1 LLITLFIGYES
12 CDFGCNY
19 YFLISLI
26 YQLDLIRGHWMQ
38 DTTINEFVNRSEAFS
53 IATLI
58 YARLRRVTGRVIDV
72 TYLMQNQDYAKH
84 VIDLALS
91 ANDSELQR
99 QAERLYSLMVFDV
112 EADQIEVHAEAAE
125 IYESEVTEEEIYRAQ
140 VSHHYIGALR

>member
-1 LLITLFIGYES
+1 
-12 CDFGCNY
+12 
-19 YFLISLI
+19 
-26 YQLDLIRGHWMQ
+26 MQ

-84 VIDLALS
+84 VINLALS

-99 QAERLYSLMVFDV
+99 QAERLSSLMVCDL
-112 EADQIEVHAEAAE
+112 EPDQMKIQEEIAE

>member
-1 LLITLFIGYES
+1 
-12 CDFGCNY
+12 
-19 YFLISLI
+19 
-26 YQLDLIRGHWMQ
+26 MQ

-72 TYLMQNQDYAKH
+72 TYLMQNQDYIEH

-99 QAERLYSLMVFDV
+99 QAERLRFLMVLDL
-112 EADQIEVHAEAAE
+112 EPDQIKIQEEIAE
-125 IYESEVTEEEIYRAQ
+125 IYESEVTEEEIYKAQ

>member
-1 LLITLFIGYES
+1 
-12 CDFGCNY
+12 
-19 YFLISLI
+19 
-26 YQLDLIRGHWMQ
+26 MQ
-38 DTTINEFVNRSEAFS
+38 DTTINGFVNRSEAFS

-72 TYLMQNQDYAKH
+72 TYLMQNQDYIEH

-99 QAERLYSLMVFDV
+99 QAERLRCLMVFDL
-112 EADQIEVHAEAAE
+112 EPDQMKIQEEIAE

>member
-1 LLITLFIGYES
+1 M
-12 CDFGCNY
+12 
-19 YFLISLI
+19 I

-38 DTTINEFVNRSEAFS
+38 ETTINGFLNRSEAFS

-72 TYLMQNQDYAKH
+72 TYLMQNQDYIEH

-99 QAERLYSLMVFDV
+99 QAEHLRSLMVCDL
-112 EADQIEVHAEAAE
+112 ESDQMKIQEEIAE

>member
-1 LLITLFIGYES
+1 
-12 CDFGCNY
+12 
-19 YFLISLI
+19 
-26 YQLDLIRGHWMQ
+26 MQ

-58 YARLRRVTGRVIDV
+58 YTRLRRVTGRMIDV
-72 TYLMQNQDYAKH
+72 TYLMQNQDYTKY

-99 QAERLYSLMVFDV
+99 QAERLRSLMVFDL
-112 EADQIEVHAEAAE
+112 EADQIEVQAEAAK

>member
-1 LLITLFIGYES
+1 
-12 CDFGCNY
+12 
-19 YFLISLI
+19 
-26 YQLDLIRGHWMQ
+26 MQ
-38 DTTINEFVNRSEAFS
+38 DTTINEFVNRSEGVS

-72 TYLMQNQDYAKH
+72 TYLMQNQDYTKH

-91 ANDSELQR
+91 ADDSELQR
-99 QAERLYSLMVFDV
+99 QAERLRSLMVFDA
-112 EADQIEVHAEAAE
+112 ELDQMKIQEEIAE

>member
-1 LLITLFIGYES
+1 
-12 CDFGCNY
+12 
-19 YFLISLI
+19 
-26 YQLDLIRGHWMQ
+26 MQ

-72 TYLMQNQDYAKH
+72 TYLMQNQDYIEH

-99 QAERLYSLMVFDV
+99 QAEHLRSLMVCDL
-112 EADQIEVHAEAAE
+112 ESDQMKIQEEIAE

>member
-1 LLITLFIGYES
+1 
-12 CDFGCNY
+12 
-19 YFLISLI
+19 
-26 YQLDLIRGHWMQ
+26 MQ

-72 TYLMQNQDYAKH
+72 TYLMQNQDYIEH

-99 QAERLYSLMVFDV
+99 QAERLRSLMVLDL
-112 EADQIEVHAEAAE
+112 EPDQMKIQEEIAE

>member
-1 LLITLFIGYES
+1 
-12 CDFGCNY
+12 
-19 YFLISLI
+19 
-26 YQLDLIRGHWMQ
+26 MQ

-72 TYLMQNQDYAKH
+72 TYLMQNQDYTKH

-91 ANDSELQR
+91 VNDSELQR
-99 QAERLYSLMVFDV
+99 QAERLRCLMVFDL
-112 EADQIEVHAEAAE
+112 EPDQIKIQEEIAE